1 LKLQPISSSKIT
13 FRDKHPDSNDDIA
26 SPEPVK
32 SSTIKRKFHEL
43 YKVLE
48 IIGQVSFF
56 LCFINS
62 DKGSCGI
69 VKKVQSL
76 EDNQIYVAKI
86 IRGHHQEHI
95 EQVNINF
102 IHINL
107 ILP

>member
-13 FRDKHPDSNDDIA
+13 FRGDKHCDSNDDLG

-32 SSTIKRKFHEL
+32 SSTLKRKFHDL
-43 YKVLE
+43 YTPLE
-48 IIGQVSFF
+48 IIGQVFFVSFRLF
-56 LCFINS
+56 SNYL
-62 DKGSCGI
+62 KGSCGI

-95 EQVNINF
+95 DQVNLNF
-102 IHINL
+102 I
-107 ILP
+107 P